1 MCQCKCC
8 DLSRWLMAGDYL
20 NIIEKTCTC
29 DQLTKCDLSVAQ
41 VIYIYY
47 LGNRKYAKKMYLLEK
62 PGFSKQIRFLIN
74 LAPKAHLGSLDIIC
88 ILWLPKPMRHA
99 ASP

>member
-1 MCQCKCC
+1 MGLTDVCGSW
-8 DLSRWLMAGDYL
+8 LSIPEWKSHNGR
-20 NIIEKTCTC
+20 IFKIPVR
-29 DQLTKCDLSVAQ
+29 S
-41 VIYIYY
+41 Y